1 MLRSGEG
8 VPVRKIFAFIMTT
21 LDGYYEGSNQEFD
34 FWVVDEEFNRFALEQ
49 LDEVDTLLLG
59 RVTYQGM
66 AAYWPTA
73 AGEQDDPR
81 VAARMNGL
89 SKIVVSRT
97 LDKAEWVNTQ
107 LITGDVA
114 TELTTLKEQPGK
126 DIAILGSSDLT
137 ASLLHTVLL
146 DEVRIMVNP
155 VVLGSG
161 KSVFRTAGER
171 AGLKLLKSRRFKS
184 GNVLLYYQPAA
195 RSTAGQ

>member
-8 VPVRKIFAFIMTT
+8 VRVRKIFAFIMTT
-21 LDGYYEGSNQEFD
+21 LDGYYEGPNQEFD

-49 LDEVDTLLLG
+49 LDEVDTLLFG

-66 AAYWPTA
+66 AAYWPTPA
-73 AGEQDDPR
+73 AEQDDPR

-97 LDKAEWVNTQ
+97 LDKANWVNTQ
-107 LITGDVA
+107 LMTGDVV

-137 ASLLHTVLL
+137 ASLLQTGLL

-155 VVLGSG
+155 VVLGAG

-171 AGLKLLKSRRFKS
+171 AALKLLKSTRFTS

>member
-1 MLRSGEG
+1 
-8 VPVRKIFAFIMTT
+8 VRKIFAFIMTT
-21 LDGYYEGSNQEFD
+21 LDGYYEGPNQEFD

-49 LDEVDTLLLG
+49 LDEVDTLLFG

-66 AAYWPTA
+66 AAYWPTPA
-73 AGEQDDPR
+73 AEQDDPR

-97 LDKAEWVNTQ
+97 LDKANWVNTQ
-107 LITGDVA
+107 LMTGDVV

-137 ASLLHTVLL
+137 ASLLQTGLL
-146 DEVRIMVNP
+146 DEVWIMVNP
-155 VVLGSG
+155 VVLGAG

-171 AGLKLLKSRRFKS
+171 AALKLLKSTRFTS